1 MEKLCKYQGE
11 VLKTIINKF
20 HSLYDN
26 IIVVDHDKNDN
37 FKFIKKNYLIKK
49 I

>member
-1 MEKLCKYQGE
+1 MEKLRKYQGE

-26 IIVVDHDKNDN
+26 IIVLDHEKNHN
-37 FKFIKKNYLIKK
+37 FKFIKKLI
-49 I
+49 